1 MSGAQIGVDSEELE
15 ARNATV
21 EELTQRIETLSSMDE
36 DELGRWT
43 SLDWVLITVLG
54 LVGPLIV
61 LYGFS
66 P

>member
-1 MSGAQIGVDSEELE
+1 MSGAQLGVDSEELE

-54 LVGPLIV
+54 LVGPLVV

>member
-54 LVGPLIV
+54 LVGPLVV